1 MYTTRRRYEYK
12 YFKKCKHLVANLIFF
27 LGYCCIIYMQCTDAN
42 SFTINPGTGG
52 NDMWTMGK
60 IQSNCAE
67 DYIGIEGCIDFFKFK
82 NVYE

>member
-1 MYTTRRRYEYK
+1 
-12 YFKKCKHLVANLIFF
+12 
-27 LGYCCIIYMQCTDAN
+27 MQCTDAN

-67 DYIGIEGCIDFFKFK
+67 DYIGIEGYIEFFFNLKMFM
-82 NVYE
+82 ND

>member
-1 MYTTRRRYEYK
+1 MQTSYRK
-12 YFKKCKHLVANLIFF
+12 SDFFFF

-67 DYIGIEGCIDFFKFK
+67 DYIGIEGCIDFF
-82 NVYE
+82 